1 MKSIK
6 SNVSNELVITKSKF
20 ITYLFKVNNT
30 DDIDNYMKE
39 IKDKY
44 KDATHHCYAYILDNI
59 KKCSDDKEPSGTAG
73 MPILNVLEHNELTN
87 ILAIV
92 VRYFGGTKLGTG
104 GLTHAYSD
112 SIVECLKKTSI
123 IEIEKGY
130 LIEIKYPYE
139 KIKEIDYLLKDYQVK
154 EKVFDSLIES
164 KIFGNDSLI
173 DLLKNNKIDY
183 QILDNLYIEKV
194 H

>member
-6 SNVSNELVITKSKF
+6 NNVFNEIIVTKSRF
-20 ITYLFKVNNT
+20 ITYLFKVKN
-30 DDIDNYMKE
+30 IEE
-39 IKDKY
+39 INMYLDELRTKY
-44 KDATHHCYAYILDNI
+44 KDATHHCYAYILPNT

-73 MPILNVLEHNELTN
+73 MPILNVLEHNDLTN
-87 ILAIV
+87 ILAVV

-123 IEIEKGY
+123 IEIEEGY
-130 LIEIKYPYE
+130 LIHISYPYE
-139 KIKEIDYLLKDYQVK
+139 RIKEIDYLLKDYQIK
-154 EKVFDSLIES
+154 EKVFDTSIEEDLY
-164 KIFGNDSLI
+164 GNDNLI
-173 DLLKNNKIDY
+173 TLLESNKIDF
-183 QILDNLYIEKV
+183 QIKEKLYIEKV

>member
-6 SNVSNELVITKSKF
+6 TNVKNELVITKSKF
-20 ITYLFKVNNT
+20 ITFLYRVNTIDEINNYLDELK
-30 DDIDNYMKE
+30 KE
-39 IKDKY
+39 Y
-44 KDATHHCYAYILDNI
+44 KDATHHCYAYILNNM
-59 KKCSDDKEPSGTAG
+59 KKASDDKEPSGTAG
-73 MPILNVLEHNELTN
+73 MPILNVLEHNDLTN
-87 ILAIV
+87 VLAVV

-112 SIVECLKKTSI
+112 SIVECLNKTSI

-130 LIEIKYPYE
+130 LIHIKYPYDRL
-139 KIKEIDYLLKDYQVK
+139 KEIDYLLKDYQVK
-154 EKVFDSLIES
+154 EKVFDSLIEVD
-164 KIFGNDSLI
+164 IYGNDSLI
-173 DLLKNNKIDY
+173 ELLTNNNIEY